1 MGDPILREA
10 TAADADRILALNDA
24 EVAQT
29 SAMDVARLEELAA
42 LACRFTVA
50 DVDGRVVAFLLAM
63 DHAAP
68 YDNDNVRWFAARYP
82 HFAYVDRIVVNA
94 DAAGMGVGRLLYRD
108 LIAHA
113 RARGLQRVVCEY
125 NLEPP
130 NPASRAFH
138 DRFGFV
144 EVGQQRVAGGT
155 KLVSLQ
161 QLELPPEATQ

>member
-1 MGDPILREA
+1 MTDVILRDA

-29 SAMDVARLEELAA
+29 SAMDRGRLEELAA
-42 LACRFTVA
+42 LACRFTV
-50 DVDGRVVAFLLAM
+50 VDLDDRVIAFLLAM
-63 DHAAP
+63 DHTAA
-68 YDNDNVRWFAARYP
+68 YDNENFRWFAARYP
-82 HFAYVDRIVVNA
+82 RFAYVDRIVVDA
-94 DAAGMGVGRLLYRD
+94 AAAGMGIGGRLYRD
-108 LIAHA
+108 LFVHA
-113 RARGLQRVVCEY
+113 YKRDLQRVVCEY

-161 QLELPPEATQ
+161 QLELPSEAMQ